1 MRDSVLGAVILSA
14 HQDLPYILLESEHF
28 LNRDRAH
35 RGGSGVFAQANSRA
49 GGGFPLQKNDGLVTC
64 RIRYLDR
71 NGVYGDESFWER
83 SIFFSG
89 ESMKRIRTLVLS
101 AFVGALVCCG
111 CSQKAT
117 KTAAD
122 VAMSISPWEAGTAN
136 PLMAYVPEDAPM
148 IVATNRSDTMENEGI
163 RNLLWLLGEA
173 LELREDLGDEIGPL
187 LSDYRENAAA
197 WGLDPEGKVDMVF
210 YLRDSRAITHITVAD
225 DLKAM
230 EGFEHFV
237 QLVSDEGEV
246 TVRDEDGWRI
256 YRHEADKDF
265 NDSSYLAVHVKGGV
279 MSVLHWTGEIGL
291 PSEVLN
297 VAGKPFRAESGK
309 DDVLLWHVDFARFG
323 EFVTK
328 VDWIADFLNERY
340 FDGFI
345 TKKDQERWMTFCREN
360 AKFCE
365 EHYQGRSYVVIPYEA
380 HEAAVDALGDIEVD
394 RSNVQDVTMDE
405 WIAKLGTTN
414 IKDDVCIDEFKSIF
428 KDVPSADLAIS
439 VSKNGKVGGRIG
451 ASLVAVSLYNDIKS
465 LITEHAILKDDA
477 AKTYGYIGLKIY
489 DALRLNEKYLNE
501 FITRDWKCEQIHG
514 AFDAI
519 KESNST
525 SSAERMMRKLGE
537 FGVVLKEFESLS
549 FMLSDFAISRM
560 GSDGS
565 LPEFLVHMRN
575 APEAFETILGYFD
588 MPVEDGKVA
597 TLDAGDL
604 QPNVLVKGR
613 DMLAGSSKYDLL
625 SQDVK
630 MAKDR
635 FAAVHISKKII
646 DTFVPYGDLGGAST
660 SFLTAY
666 DLSLSLEDH
675 GIVFAIEPAE

>member
-1 MRDSVLGAVILSA
+1 MGTIA
-14 HQDLPYILLESEHF
+14 
-28 LNRDRAH
+28 
-35 RGGSGVFAQANSRA
+35 
-49 GGGFPLQKNDGLVTC
+49 
-64 RIRYLDR
+64 
-71 NGVYGDESFWER
+71 FWGER
-83 SIFFSG
+83 
-89 ESMKRIRTLVLS
+89 MKQIRTLVLS
-101 AFVGALVCCG
+101 AVVGALVCCG
-111 CSQKAT
+111 CSQKAS

-136 PLMAYVPEDAPM
+136 PLLAYVPEDAPM

-237 QLVSDEGEV
+237 KLVDDGTEV

-265 NDSSYLAVHVKGGV
+265 NDSSYLAVRVKGGV

-309 DDVLLWHVDFARFG
+309 DDVLISHVDFARLG
-323 EFVTK
+323 EFAAK
-328 VDWIADFLNERY
+328 VDWMANFLNERY
-340 FDGFI
+340 FDDFI
-345 TKKDQERWMTFCREN
+345 TDKDHERWMTFCREN

-380 HEAAVDALGDIEVD
+380 HEAAVNALGDIEVD
-394 RSNVQDVTMDE
+394 RSNVQDVTIDE

-439 VSKNGKVGGRIG
+439 VSKNGKIGGRIG
-451 ASLVAVSLYNDIKS
+451 ASLVAGSLYNDIKS
-465 LITEHAILKDDA
+465 LITEHALLKDDT
-477 AKTYGYIGLKIY
+477 AKTYGYIGYKIY
-489 DALRLNEKYLNE
+489 DALKMNERYLDD
-501 FITRDWKCEQIHG
+501 FVKKDWKCEQMRG
-514 AFDAI
+514 MFDTI
-519 KESNST
+519 SENNNS
-525 SSAERMMRKLGE
+525 SKKLKRKLGE
-537 FGVVLKEFESLS
+537 FSIVLEKFESMA
-549 FMLSDFAISRM
+549 FMLSDFQIAGM
-560 GSDGS
+560 GMGGD

-575 APEAFETILGYFD
+575 APEALAMVLGYFD
-588 MPVEDGKVA
+588 VPAEDGKVS
-597 TLDAGDL
+597 TIDAGDL
-604 QPNVLVKGR
+604 QPKVLLNGNDLLV
-613 DMLAGSSKYDLL
+613 GSSQYDLS

-630 MAKDR
+630 MSKQQ
-635 FAAVHISKKII
+635 FAAVHISRKIVEAI
-646 DTFVPYGDLGGAST
+646 LPYGDLGGTST
-660 SFLTAY
+660 SYLTAY
-666 DLSLSLEDH
+666 DLSLSMEDG
-675 GIVFAIEPAE
+675 GIVFAVVPEE